1 MTEPVR
7 DDPCRGRH
15 IVERQ
20 EMRIVDAL
28 AFLCEVALIVL
39 LAITGSRLVPEL
51 AGRVLF
57 AIALPLSGIVIWS
70 VWMAPTSKRR
80 LHDPWRWIAQAAV
93 FGAAAWLAAVA
104 NLAPWGIALAVLGIA
119 TFSLTRFRRATD

>member
-7 DDPCRGRH
+7 DDPCRSQH

-20 EMRIVDAL
+20 KLRIVDAL

-39 LAITGSRLVPEL
+39 LAISGSRLVPEL
-51 AGRVLF
+51 VGRILL
-57 AIALPLSGIVIWS
+57 AIALPLTAIVIWS

-80 LHDPWRWIAQAAV
+80 LRDPWRWIAQAAV
-93 FGAAAWLAAVA
+93 FGAAASLAAVA
-104 NLAPWGIALAVLGIA
+104 NLALWGIALAVLGIA
-119 TFSLTRFRRATD
+119 TFGLSRLRRATD